1 VGMWMVGP
9 PWHEAMRGLVPSLP
23 TKDSARY
30 WFIAVGIIGSLFEPF
45 MLNFYASGAVEEKWS
60 RKDIGVNRL
69 TAVLGMGFGS
79 VIAMSIVVLA
89 ALTLGPH
96 GIQVDS
102 YAQAALMLVQ
112 PFGSWGVPLFAASL
126 GVACFGAALQVA
138 LNLAYLVSQG
148 FGWNWSENL
157 KPHEDAR
164 FALVYTC
171 AIPIGAVL
179 VVIGGDPLQMTTFSM
194 ALNAV
199 LAPIV
204 VLPLLILMNDRQYLR
219 HHCNHVVGNV
229 LVSAVVVI
237 AFLIAI
243 VAIPL
248 EVLGG

>member
-1 VGMWMVGP
+1 
-9 PWHEAMRGLVPSLP
+9 
-23 TKDSARY
+23 
-30 WFIAVGIIGSLFEPF
+30 
-45 MLNFYASGAVEEKWS
+45 
-60 RKDIGVNRL
+60 
-69 TAVLGMGFGS
+69 
-79 VIAMSIVVLA
+79 
-89 ALTLGPH
+89 
-96 GIQVDS
+96 
-102 YAQAALMLVQ
+102 MLVQ
-112 PFGSWGVPLFAASL
+112 PFGPWGVPVFAACL
-126 GVACFGAALQVA
+126 GVACFGAALQVS

-179 VVIGGDPLQMTTFSM
+179 VVLGGDPLQLTTFSM

-199 LAPIV
+199 LAPVI
-204 VLPLLILMNDRQYLR
+204 VLPLLILMNDRHYLR
-219 HHCNHVVGNV
+219 NHRNGVVGNV
-229 LVSAVVVI
+229 FVSAVVVI